1 MVSSVGNTQILYIG
15 NNALTVIRANNY
27 LGKVN
32 GFLTNEDPASV
43 TLSRVRLGNLR
54 APNRQH
60 DPTRSQL
67 YTATS
72 DRRPELTLRPDN
84 RN

>member
-32 GFLTNEDPASV
+32 GFLTSGDVASA
-43 TLSRVRLGNLR
+43 TLSQVANTNIR
-54 APNRQH
+54 ALNSRH
-60 DPTRSQL
+60 DPTRSKL
-67 YTATS
+67 
-72 DRRPELTLRPDN
+72 N
-84 RN
+84 RHK

>member
-32 GFLTNEDPASV
+32 GFLTSGDAASAA
-43 TLSRVRLGNLR
+43 LSQVANTNIR
-54 APNRQH
+54 APDRQH
-60 DPTRSQL
+60 DPTRSKL
-67 YTATS
+67 
-72 DRRPELTLRPDN
+72 N
-84 RN
+84 RHK